1 MKRIKLADEVMLI
14 SLSSYLLKRQIRN
27 TENVFKGI
35 VSFLDITENKFLQTA
50 DNIDIYKLTLV
61 KSHRVKRNGDC

>member
-50 DNIDIYKLTLV
+50 DNIDIYKLTSV